1 MTQQIATSLWLGI
14 RQINGRRL
22 SLMDH
27 LFNRLDGM
35 YPHKWRSAFPSEHAI
50 CNWRE
55 AWADAFIDAGITP
68 QQVADGIR
76 ACERMYAWPPSITE
90 FLKACAPQLD
100 AEAAFSEACEQ
111 MRLREDGRD
120 QWSHR
125 AVYWAAV
132 EFGTW
137 DLRNASWQTAK
148 GRWMRLL
155 AEKLAQQDLPEVP
168 PRRDA
173 LPAPGRGTADPAK
186 VRALMDDLRKR
197 LGIRPASRN
206 GRDQRNERKT
216 G

>member
-1 MTQQIATSLWLGI
+1 MAQSLTSQQNVWLEARSI
-14 RQINGRRL
+14 RGESTTLIDQ
-22 SLMDH
+22 

-35 YPHKWRSAFPSEHAI
+35 YPQRWRAAFPGEDSI
-50 CNWRE
+50 RNWRE

-76 ACERMYAWPPSITE
+76 ACARQYDWPPSITE

-120 QWSHR
+120 KWSHR

-148 GRWMRLL
+148 GRWTRLL

-173 LPAPGRGTADPAK
+173 LPAPGQGSADPEK
-186 VRALMDDLRKR
+186 VKQIIEQCKAR
-197 LGIRPASRN
+197 LKAMPAMTER
-206 GRDQRNERKT
+206 GR
-216 G
+216 

>member
-1 MTQQIATSLWLGI
+1 MSLTLQRSAWLEP
-14 RQINGRRL
+14 RQIGDRRL

-35 YPHKWRSAFPSEHAI
+35 YPQRWRAAFPGEDSI
-50 CNWRE
+50 RNWRE

-76 ACERMYAWPPSITE
+76 ACARQYDWPPSITE

-148 GRWMRLL
+148 GRWTRLL

-173 LPAPGRGTADPAK
+173 LPAPGQGSADPEK
-186 VRALMDDLRKR
+186 VRKLLAECKAR
-197 LGIRPASRN
+197 LHAMPVMAER
-206 GRDQRNERKT
+206 GR
-216 G
+216 

>member
-1 MTQQIATSLWLGI
+1 MTQQIETSLWLGI
-14 RQINGRRL
+14 RQINGRRM
-22 SLMDH
+22 SMMDQ
-27 LFNRLDGM
+27 LFNRLEGM
-35 YPHKWRSAFPSEHAI
+35 YQHKWRAAFPSEHAI
-50 CNWRE
+50 RNWRE

-76 ACERMYAWPPSITE
+76 ACARLYPWPPSITE

-111 MRLREDGRD
+111 MRKREDGRD

-155 AEKLAQQDLPEVP
+155 AEKLAQRDLPEVP

-173 LPAPGRGTADPAK
+173 LPSPGRATADPVK
-186 VRALMDDLRKR
+186 VRALLDDLRKK
-197 LGIRPASRN
+197 LAMRPASST
-206 GRDQRNERKT
+206 GHDQRNGSKP